1 MTADDFEPATENAL
15 LREAI
20 LRRID
25 ETGGLTFR
33 EFMELALYH
42 PDHGYYRTRE
52 PMGRRGDYVTSPET
66 HPLFGAL
73 VGRQLREMWET
84 MGRPARF
91 DIVEYGP
98 GTGLLARDLLHWAAN
113 AAPQFGEAVRY
124 TLIETSDS
132 LIERQRRTLAGLGLH
147 EGALSWADAAPDVI
161 EGCVLS
167 NEFLDAL
174 PVHRVTVLDGRLYEV
189 YVVRKDSGF
198 AEALRPPSTPEIE
211 AYFDRLGLRPGEGCE
226 AEVNLGAVAWMRD
239 VARRLARGFVLTFDY
254 GYPAD
259 ELYAPWRKQGTLL
272 CFYRHNASHDP
283 YARIGRQ
290 DITASVDFTTLI
302 RVGEEEGLTTLGFTT
317 QARFLTALGIG
328 EALERALRQDPAEL
342 EEYYA
347 RRRAVTE
354 LLDPAGLGRI
364 RVLAQGRG
372 VGSPRLTG
380 FADP

>member
-1 MTADDFEPATENAL
+1 MAADDFEPATENAL

-25 ETGGLTFR
+25 ERGGVTFR
-33 EFMELALYH
+33 DFMELALYH
-42 PDHGYYRTRE
+42 PEHGYYRTRE

-84 MGRPARF
+84 MGRPPRF

-113 AAPQFGEAVRY
+113 AAAQFAEAVRY

-132 LIERQRRTLAGLGLH
+132 LIERQRRTLAGLGLRD
-147 EGALSWADAAPDVI
+147 GAVSWADAAPGAI

-198 AEALRPPSTPEIE
+198 GEALRPPSTPEIE
-211 AYFDRLGLRPGEGCE
+211 AYFDRLGLRPGEGSR
-226 AEVNLGAVAWMRD
+226 AEVNLDAVAWMRD

-272 CFYRHNASHDP
+272 CFYRHNPSHDP

-328 EALERALRQDPAEL
+328 EALERALRQDPAGL

>member
-25 ETGGLTFR
+25 ETGGITFR

-42 PDHGYYRTRE
+42 PVHGYYVTRE
-52 PMGRRGDYVTSPET
+52 PMGRRGDYLTSPEV

-73 VGRQLREMWET
+73 VGRQLRELWEV

-91 DIVEYGP
+91 DVIEYGP
-98 GTGLLARDLLHWAAN
+98 GTGLLARDILRWASTQD
-113 AAPQFGEAVRY
+113 AAFTAAIRY
-124 TLIETSDS
+124 VLIETSDT
-132 LIERQRRTLAGLGLH
+132 LRERQRRTLAALGLP
-147 EGALSWADAAPDVI
+147 EGAASWADALPEGI
-161 EGCVLS
+161 EGCVLN

-174 PVHRVTVLDGRLYEV
+174 PVHRVTVREGRLLEV
-189 YVVRKDSGF
+189 YVVRDGGGF

-211 AYFDRLGLRPGEGCE
+211 AYFDRLGLRPGEGCG
-226 AEVNLGAVAWMRD
+226 AEVNLAAVRWMRD
-239 VARRLARGFVLTFDY
+239 VARALRRGFVLTFDY
-254 GYPAD
+254 GYPAE
-259 ELYAPWRKQGTLL
+259 ELYAPWRTQGTLL
-272 CFYRHNASHDP
+272 CFYRHNPSTDP

-290 DITASVDFTTLI
+290 DITASVDFTTLM
-302 RVGEEEGLTTLGFTT
+302 RTGEEEGLTTLGFTT
-317 QARFLTALGIG
+317 QARFLAALGIG
-328 EALERALRQDPAEL
+328 EAIERVQREDPSAL

-364 RVLAQGRG
+364 RVLAQGRD
-372 VGSPRLTG
+372 VGTPRLSG
-380 FADP
+380 FAEA